1 MSNKG
6 MWLNATSLS
15 NVDKQNYLQKLKR
28 QINCKL
34 VTQHHA
40 RVLNP
45 GRPGRKLAG
54 ERQSSIH
61 IQSHPQH
68 GASKFFNSLYDIS
81 LNICQLTSIYAS
93 TAGFNSWKLSAV
105 TVLGENRNFKDAFAQ
120 AVTHT
125 FCCSQLAR

>member
-28 QINCKL
+28 QVNCKL

-45 GRPGRKLAG
+45 GRLEESWPEKDKA
-54 ERQSSIH
+54 QSTYNRTRNMELQNFLILVRYFVKYM
-61 IQSHPQH
+61 P
-68 GASKFFNSLYDIS
+68 ANVY
-81 LNICQLTSIYAS
+81 ICV
-93 TAGFNSWKLSAV
+93 NSWI
-105 TVLGENRNFKDAFAQ
+105 
-120 AVTHT
+120 
-125 FCCSQLAR
+125 